1 MWSELSLPWQ
11 VCLELAWESYCE
23 SSVPIAAVIT
33 DLNCN
38 ILASGRNRRSSQVTS
53 NQREI
58 NRGPLAHAE
67 VNALLGLDYDNIV
80 PQLLT
85 LYTLVEPCPLCIGAI
100 CMAGLKKIHYAARDG
115 WAGSINL
122 LQASPYLRWK
132 QIEGNGPQNL
142 EFETVVQILQ
152 VVGQLELDHP
162 RVTEVLEVWNR
173 LNPSGVKLG
182 RLLHQSGELQALR
195 DQGVSVKTV
204 VEHLYKMVAEDCG

>member
-11 VCLELAWESYCE
+11 VCLELAWESYCK

-33 DLNCN
+33 DLNCK
-38 ILASGRNRRSSQVTS
+38 ILASGRNRRSSQLTS

-58 NRGPLAHAE
+58 NGGPLAHAE

-122 LQASPYLRWK
+122 LQSSPYLRWK
-132 QIEGNGPQNL
+132 QIKGNGPQNH
-142 EFETVVQILQ
+142 EFETIVQILQ
-152 VVGQLELDHP
+152 VVGQLEHDHP
-162 RVTEVLEVWNR
+162 RVAEVLEVWNR

>member
-23 SSVPIAAVIT
+23 ASVPIAAVIT
-33 DLNCN
+33 DLNGE
-38 ILASGRNRRSSQVTS
+38 ILASGRNRRNSQLTS
-53 NQREI
+53 TQREI
-58 NRGPLAHAE
+58 NGGPLAHAE
-67 VNALLGLDYDNIV
+67 VNALLELDYDNVV

-132 QIEGNGPQNL
+132 QIEGNGPQNH
-142 EFETVVQILQ
+142 EFETIVQILQ
-152 VVGQLELDHP
+152 VVGQLERDHP
-162 RVTEVLEVWNR
+162 RVAEVLEVWNR
-173 LNPSGVKLG
+173 FNPSGVKLG
-182 RLLHQSGELQALR
+182 RILHQSGELEAHR

-204 VEHLYKMVAEDCG
+204 VERLYKMVAEDCG